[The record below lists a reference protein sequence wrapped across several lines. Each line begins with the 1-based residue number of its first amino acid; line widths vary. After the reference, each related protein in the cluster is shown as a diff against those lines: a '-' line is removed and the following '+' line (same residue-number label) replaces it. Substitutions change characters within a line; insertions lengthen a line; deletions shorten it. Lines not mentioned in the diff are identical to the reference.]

1 MADTYKLRHILQTF
15 RPLCLRTAAFIPNV
29 HVGHT
34 IGYIV
39 TGGTDK
45 IRQKVPY
52 SVYVD
57 L

>member
-1 MADTYKLRHILQTF
+1 MADTYKLRHILQTS
-15 RPLCLRTAAFIPNV
+15 RSLSLRTAALIPNV

-34 IGYIV
+34 IGHIA

-52 SVYVD
+52 SVYMD

>member
-1 MADTYKLRHILQTF
+1 MTGTYKLRHVLQTL
-15 RPLCLRTAAFIPNV
+15 RPLGLQTAVFIPNV

-34 IGYIV
+34 ISHIA

-45 IRQKVPY
+45 FRQKVCY
-52 SVYVD
+52 SVYVE

>member
-15 RPLCLRTAAFIPNV
+15 RPLGLRTAAFIPNV

-34 IGYIV
+34 ICHIA

-45 IRQKVPY
+45 TRQKVPY